1 MADLMK
7 ANYTYSQLIKKYNN
21 FLVPTIKIKVKG
33 KDVLASGFI
42 AVDNVAI
49 TLSLKQASV
58 VKFNI
63 INAYQIQKR
72 CFHEEIK
79 NTFVLGSVFTVEL
92 GYGSSVTT
100 IFKGFVETIQYD
112 LKEIPEL
119 TITGADVRRLMMDTV
134 RKNYPYVVQNYF
146 NAFTELMQTYKKIC
160 NSFVI
165 DKTQDKLVQVVQNCS
180 DFDFITKNLCE
191 KANREFFVIAG
202 KAYFLEKMKYSTPI
216 ISLGIGNGLMSF
228 SRKLKYFHEELK
240 VIGVDTENKKRIEVT
255 KEIKAY
261 DSQDCVL
268 TKAPITTE
276 VSSVINELNEANLKL
291 DFLERQRFEKA
302 QRGSG
307 SCIGL
312 PELIPGR
319 YIKIEKFDKDADDT
333 YYIQQVQHSFSIGEG
348 FSTQFD
354 IGGYKQKKGS

>member
-7 ANYTYSQLIKKYNN
+7 GNYTYSQLIKKYNN
-21 FLVPTIKIKVKG
+21 FLVPAIKIKIKG

-42 AVDNVAI
+42 AVDNIAI
-49 TLSLKQASV
+49 TLSLKQANV
-58 VKFNI
+58 VRFNI
-63 INAYQIQKR
+63 INAYQIDKR
-72 CFHEEIK
+72 CFNKDIK
-79 NTFVLGSVFTVEL
+79 STFALGSVFTVEL
-92 GYGSSVTT
+92 GYGSSLIPV
-100 IFKGFVETIQYD
+100 FKGFVETVQYE

-119 TITGADVRRLMMDTV
+119 TITGADVRRLMMNTV
-134 RKNYPYVVQNYF
+134 KKNYPYVVQNYF

-165 DKTQDKLVQVVQNCS
+165 DKTQDKLVQVIQNCS
-180 DFDFITKNLCE
+180 DFDFVTKNLCE
-191 KANREFFVIAG
+191 KANREFFVIAD
-202 KAYFLEKMKYSTPI
+202 KAYFLEKMKYSAPI
-216 ISLGIGNGLMSF
+216 ISLGIGNGLISF
-228 SRKLKYFHEELK
+228 SRKLKYLHEELK
-240 VIGVDTENKKRIEVT
+240 VIGVDTDNKERIEVS

-261 DSQDCVL
+261 DKQDCVL
-268 TKAPITTE
+268 SKAPVTIE

-291 DFLERQRFEKA
+291 DFLERQRLEKA

-319 YIKIEKFDKDADDT
+319 YIKIEKFDEDADDI
-333 YYIQQVQHSFSIGEG
+333 YYIQQIQHSFSIGDG
-348 FSTQFD
+348 FSTQFE